1 MSLINQMLQ
10 DLDRRRTGAEA
21 NDAAQA
27 DIRAVPARDNTLRLL
42 RRTALPV
49 TALLLTALLGAGVA
63 WFLWGQ
69 AAPAP
74 VITAAKPAVSAQPSQ
89 PNAPPPDR
97 NTSASSSIAPDP
109 LALQEDSTAAPLPTT
124 AIPSSAA
131 QDVLAKDSEPTK
143 EPLETQA
150 APVKSPTATIAA
162 KPPVAAV
169 PAPVPVVKKVAPAEV
184 ANINK
189 NAKDA
194 KDAKQS
200 GEDSAHEAVDSDKFK
215 HAKEVTPQQTTE
227 NAYRQAIARIDAGQ
241 SAQAIGMLEQVLQRN
256 PTHAAA
262 RQTLV
267 GLLLKSKRQDDAVR
281 TLQEGLN
288 IDLAQPGLA
297 MILARLQ
304 VERGN
309 LQPALE
315 TLQHTLPHAAGQA
328 DYQAFLAALLQREK
342 HHQEATAHY
351 AIALRQA
358 PQNGLWWMGYGISLQ
373 AENRLAE
380 AQDAF
385 KRAKASNMLSAE
397 LKAFVDQKLRQLQ
410 P

>member
-10 DLDRRRTGAEA
+10 DLHQRGSGAVA

-27 DIRAVPARDNTLRLL
+27 GIRAVPAQGNTLRLL
-42 RRTALPV
+42 RRTVLPV
-49 TALLLTALLGAGVA
+49 TALLLTALLGAGIA
-63 WFLWGQ
+63 WFFEGQ
-69 AAPAP
+69 AAPAL
-74 VITAAKPAVSAQPSQ
+74 VITAAKPVVSAQPSQ
-89 PNAPPPDR
+89 PDAPPR
-97 NTSASSSIAPDP
+97 SSNAGASSSIAPAP
-109 LALQEDSTAAPLPTT
+109 QALQENSTAAPLPM
-124 AIPSSAA
+124 AA
-131 QDVLAKDSEPTK
+131 VPNPAAPDGLAKDLEPTK

-150 APVKSPTATIAA
+150 VPVKSPTEAIAA
-162 KPPVAAV
+162 KPPAAAM
-169 PAPVPVVKKVAPAEV
+169 PAPVSVATKAAPAEV
-184 ANINK
+184 ARVNK
-189 NAKDA
+189 NAKDT

-200 GEDSAHEAVDSDKFK
+200 GEDSTNEAVDSDKFK

-227 NAYRQAIARIDAGQ
+227 NAYRQAIARIEAGQ
-241 SAQAIGMLEQVLQRN
+241 SAEAIGMLEQVLQRN
-256 PTHAAA
+256 PAHAAA

-288 IDLAQPGLA
+288 IDPAQPGLA

-309 LQPALE
+309 PQPALE
-315 TLQHTLPHAAGQA
+315 TLQRTLPHAAAQA

-342 HHQEATAHY
+342 RHQEAIAHY
-351 AIALRQA
+351 AIALRQV

-380 AQDAF
+380 AREAF

-397 LKAFVDQKLRQLQ
+397 LQAFVNQRLRQIQ